1 MKIKNSKVGEALV
14 IIPMEKR
21 IDASL
26 ATDFK
31 GQIVDWINDGHYRI
45 VLDLSYADL
54 IDSSGLGAIVSC
66 MKTMGKQGHLVICGV
81 KETVMRLF
89 QLTRMDRV
97 FQIFPSQHEAIRAI
111 TD

>member
-1 MKIKNSKVGEALV
+1 
-14 IIPMEKR
+14 
-21 IDASL
+21 
-26 ATDFK
+26 
-31 GQIVDWINDGHYRI
+31 
-45 VLDLSYADL
+45 
-54 IDSSGLGAIVSC
+54 
-66 MKTMGKQGHLVICGV
+66 MKTIGKKGRLVICGV